1 MCCDPVSSPHIGP
14 KESPEEATW
23 AQFADAD
30 SDEIYADA
38 GDAKSFYD
46 KIYADAGANFD
57 AFEAD
62 DFDS

>member
-38 GDAKSFYD
+38 GDAKSFMIRSML
-46 KIYADAGANFD
+46 KLVMLNLL
-57 AFEAD
+57 
-62 DFDS
+62 

>member
-23 AQFADAD
+23 AQF
-30 SDEIYADA
+30 DEIYAE
-38 GDAKSFYD
+38 
-46 KIYADAGANFD
+46 AGADFD